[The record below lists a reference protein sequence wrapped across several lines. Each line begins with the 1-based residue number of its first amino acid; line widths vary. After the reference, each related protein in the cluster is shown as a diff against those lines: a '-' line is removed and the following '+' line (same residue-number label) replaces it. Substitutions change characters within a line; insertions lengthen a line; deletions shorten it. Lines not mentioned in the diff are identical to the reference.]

1 MSHEKL
7 DQHYDNHEHVFMRAL
22 LQEALDISSRETE
35 KANEES
41 EILLNEQAEEFESQ
55 LEKAKEEISS
65 LETERD
71 TLSSQLF
78 VLEEQVSHESP
89 LLALLLF
96 LL

>member
-1 MSHEKL
+1 M
-7 DQHYDNHEHVFMRAL
+7 
-22 LQEALDISSRETE
+22 DISSRETE

-41 EILLNEQAEEFESQ
+41 EMLLNEQAEEFESQ

-89 LLALLLF
+89 SFSLIAF

>member
-1 MSHEKL
+1 MSQDKL